1 MPGPVRKPTRRS
13 TSLLFIAL
21 FLALATIIGLAS
33 YGVTLGSLSL
43 SGVQRVAR
51 TLGRAVSAATDSVA
65 AYGHA
70 LVFARGI
77 YAENEALR
85 SENQY
90 LDARL
95 RLALGDHDELKQLQA
110 QLSVQQQL
118 PVKSVLAQVTGR
130 VMGMRSMD
138 VFIDHGTAL
147 GVADGAGVFVADFTG
162 QAYVYGKV
170 RGAFKSTATV
180 IPLLDSRCVIS
191 GINRRTGEDV
201 LVRGTDGDYCELSYV
216 SPLPQFQA
224 GDIVVTSSSSATFPP
239 NIPIGRVD
247 ALTSGTATRL
257 VLRPFAAVWA
267 TRYVLVTQ
275 STR

>member
-21 FLALATIIGLAS
+21 FLTLATVIGLAS
-33 YGVTLGSLSL
+33 YGVRVGSLAL

-51 TLGRAVSAATDSVA
+51 TLGGAVSAATDSVA

-70 LVFARGI
+70 LLFSRSA
-77 YAENEALR
+77 YAENETLR

-95 RLALGDHDELKQLQA
+95 RLALSDHDELKRLQA
-110 QLSVQQQL
+110 QLAVQQQL
-118 PVKSVLAQVTGR
+118 PVKSVLVQVTGR
-130 VMGMRSMD
+130 ALGMSSMD

-147 GVADGAGVFVADFTG
+147 GVADGAGVFVADSTG
-162 QAYVYGKV
+162 QVYVYGKV
-170 RGAFKSTATV
+170 RGAFKSNATV

-201 LVRGTDGDYCELSYV
+201 LVKGTNESTVIYH
-216 SPLPQFQA
+216 
-224 GDIVVTSSSSATFPP
+224 TSHHCPS
-239 NIPIGRVD
+239 
-247 ALTSGTATRL
+247 
-257 VLRPFAAVWA
+257 
-267 TRYVLVTQ
+267 
-275 STR
+275 